1 MSHSQRQKRHTDRGT
16 RAYER
21 LRQLIVHGQLA
32 PGAWIIES
40 DVADRLGLSR
50 TPVRAALQ
58 RLHQEGYVTITRR
71 GRQARAA
78 VAPLTREDA
87 RELFGMVGAIEAFTA
102 ARTAELP
109 DGPRAAAAETLA
121 ALNGALAEAAAA
133 SRPEPARIFD
143 LDMTFHRHYVEVGGG
158 PRTIALHD
166 AIKPQSERYIRL
178 YTSALIDEIGTSV
191 KEHEAIVDAVRRGDV
206 DAARDGVRINWANA
220 SGRLSGVI
228 DTHGEKGSW

>member
-1 MSHSQRQKRHTDRGT
+1 MATSQQTRQTDRGT

-21 LRQLIVHGQLA
+21 LRQLIVHGQMA

-58 RLHQEGYVTITRR
+58 RLYQEGYVTITRR

-87 RELFGMVGAIEAFTA
+87 RELFGIVGAIEAFTA
-102 ARTAELP
+102 ARTAQLP
-109 DGPRAAAAETLA
+109 DSPRGKAAEHLA
-121 ALNGALAEAAAA
+121 ELNGALAEAARATQ
-133 SRPEPARIFD
+133 PEPAHIFD
-143 LDMTFHRHYVEVGGG
+143 LDMDFHRHFVEVGGG
-158 PRTIALHD
+158 ARTIALHD

-178 YTSALIDEIGTSV
+178 YTSALIDQIGTSV
-191 KEHEAIVDAVRRGDV
+191 KEHEAIVDAIRRGDV
-206 DAARDGVRINWANA
+206 EAARNTVRINWANA
-220 SGRLSGVI
+220 SDRLSGVI
-228 DTHGEKGSW
+228 ETLGEKGSW